1 MTTNN
6 KVQEKEETLK
16 EYKRKIEQ
24 AHNCRLV
31 ELPCFIGDT
40 IYIPRISEIRNGK
53 KKYAIDTY
61 EVLDIAIYTK
71 EIILFRV
78 KLPSAKNCSG
88 NVHINENGEKWFT
101 SKDKAEE
108 KIKKLEKENKV

>member
-40 IYIPRISEIRNGK
+40 IYIPRISEIRKGK
-53 KKYAIDTY
+53 EKYAIDTY
-61 EVLDIAIYTK
+61 EVLDITIYTK

-78 KLPSAKNCSG
+78 KPTGGKNYSG

-101 SKDKAEE
+101 SKNQAEK
-108 KIKKLEKENKV
+108 KIKNLEKENKV